1 MKQILR
7 NLHLFIRKEKLIFA
21 ITILCIFVS
30 ALLLNFSYGL
40 YQNYHVL
47 KEETEIQETNLE
59 TSVNR
64 DTEGSL
70 LKKEALCRY
79 LDSVSPE
86 VLNAVDIICATAKFP
101 PLFEDPFS
109 GGYKDFYFRFRIQN
123 GNYGVSLITKE
134 AWESGG
140 MIVSGRYITD
150 EEEAAGANVAMVANF
165 NGGGW
170 SDNTKAIYNG
180 DNTITM
186 FGKTYEIIGE
196 YSSGWDHPIIPFLSI
211 PDDSRIDTLSFV
223 FAKNITRSQY
233 EELKTQADILLPN
246 VLVFPEMSFP
256 DPDTRY
262 LYNNIMLIS
271 VLLAILSALNF
282 AMLYQYI
289 LKKRSKTLAILRLCG
304 CTSGRAMCIY
314 LGECLLLSIPT
325 YLLGTVTFDI
335 LMRNVLTNFFPYM
348 ESAYTN
354 TIYSVIF
361 LIYILIVLIVL
372 SIMIAG
378 HIHQEILEEWRG

>member
-1 MKQILR
+1 MRSILR
-7 NLHLFIRKEKLIFA
+7 NLRLFIKNEKLIFA
-21 ITILCIFVS
+21 ITVLCIFVS

-40 YQNYHVL
+40 YQNYRIL
-47 KEETEIQETNLE
+47 KEEAESDEPTIET
-59 TSVNR
+59 TVNR
-64 DTEGSL
+64 DAEGSL
-70 LKKEALCRY
+70 LTKEALCRY
-79 LDSVSPE
+79 LDAVSPD
-86 VLNAVDIICATAKFP
+86 VLDAIDIVVARAKLP
-101 PLFEDPFS
+101 IND
-109 GGYKDFYFRFRIQN
+109 GYDSFYFRFRIRN
-123 GNYGVSLITKE
+123 GDYGVSLITKE

-140 MIVSGRYITD
+140 MIISGRYITD
-150 EEEAAGANVAMVANF
+150 AEEAAGANVAMVANF
-165 NGGGW
+165 NGNGW

-180 DNTITM
+180 DNTIGL
-186 FGKTYEIIGE
+186 FGKTYEIVGE

-211 PDDSRIDTLSFV
+211 PDDSRIDTLNFV
-223 FAKNITRSQY
+223 FSRTITRSQY
-233 EELKTQADILLPN
+233 EELKTQADTVIPN

-256 DPDTRY
+256 DPDAHY

-325 YLLGTVTFDI
+325 YLLGTATFAI
-335 LMRNVLTNFFPYM
+335 LLRKVLTNFFPYM
-348 ESAYTN
+348 KDAYSN
-354 TIYSVIF
+354 TIYGVIF

-378 HIHQEILEEWRG
+378 HVRQEILEEWRG